1 MGCAP
6 ADLSP
11 IPVYQLTHRRL
22 HLGPFGSGRDLGKFL
37 GLATVG
43 AIVAAVTS
51 VVLWLPFLGVGAMV
65 AFVRVEGRTLDDYAL
80 GYCRF
85 RWRASAGPGG
95 TPNGTSSGV
104 GRPPLLGGVARAE
117 VLAGGIPIAY
127 LPPGDLQR
135 LFEEWRSVLATMDR
149 PFGCRMRGERFSPL
163 PFLPAAR
170 SLPLAEG
177 AALQSYR
184 DLVRALL
191 RDRYRRVVELT
202 IGNDP
207 SDRRPAPREL
217 TAYLEELASALER
230 LGIPARTRSAP
241 DEGCRAPALGAAP

>member
-6 ADLSP
+6 ADLSA
-11 IPVYQLTHRRL
+11 IPVHQLTHRRL

-51 VVLWLPFLGVGAMV
+51 AVLWLPFLGVGAMV

-85 RWRASAGPGG
+85 RWRASGGSGGP
-95 TPNGTSSGV
+95 PNGASAGV
-104 GRPPLLGGVARAE
+104 GRPPLLDGLARTE
-117 VLAGGIPIAY
+117 LLAGGIPIAY
-127 LPPGDLQR
+127 LPPSDLQR
-135 LFEEWRSVLATMDR
+135 LFEEWRSVLATIDR

-163 PFLPAAR
+163 PFLPAAHG
-170 SLPLAEG
+170 LPLAEET
-177 AALQSYR
+177 ALQSYR

-191 RDRYRRVVELT
+191 RHRFRRVVELT
-202 IGNDP
+202 VGDDP
-207 SDRRPAPREL
+207 SDRRPGRWEL
-217 TAYLEELASALER
+217 TACLEELASALER
-230 LGIPARTRSAP
+230 LGIPARTRSASDP
-241 DEGCRAPALGAAP
+241 GDRAPAPGASP